1 MRTDLHQGSLLEL
14 QTGPSARSGNDA
26 TSAVHISTKA
36 GNGATSAGTNPGS
49 PIPVSVHASTDGKRQ
64 AVNAAVIS
72 QAGSTE
78 SRSKD
83 SGSMQKGVDSA
94 MEGCAKDRG
103 RGAEVNGRVDACF
116 GAAGECLIERLSRL
130 SAAGNAQK
138 VSQVRYDFFLKISP
152 GSGVQP

>member
-26 TSAVHISTKA
+26 TSAVPVSPRS
-36 GNGATSAGTNPGS
+36 GNGATSAGANPGS
-49 PIPVSVHASTDGKRQ
+49 PIPVSVHTSTDGKQQ

-78 SRSKD
+78 GRSKD
-83 SGSMQKGVDSA
+83 SGSVQEGVDSA

-103 RGAEVNGRVDACF
+103 RGAEVNGRVDDCF

-130 SAAGNAQK
+130 SATGSAQK
-138 VSQVRYDFFLKISP
+138 FSQVRFRFY
-152 GSGVQP
+152 